1 MSTTNPRILYL
12 IGLNRSGSTI
22 YERFLG
28 GAEGVFAA
36 GEVHNLFLP
45 PFFHRDCA
53 CGEELPDCAVWSDI
67 LTRLEK
73 EAAMPLDE
81 FVGRV
86 AALHHKIGRTRH
98 LPKIKRGTRDARQL
112 AGLVGALYAAIAG
125 ATNSS
130 VVIDSSKG
138 PAGARLLRLMPY
150 DYDVIHM
157 YRDPVATIQSNAVWG
172 GRSAPPRIS
181 GPRLVATSVSITMV
195 NRHIRRDGK
204 LTEVALENF
213 LSEHR
218 GEALPESHQCEGNP
232 SRFGDAVLSPTIA
245 EGRTPRLRTRAQ
257 AAAITRLRA
266 LGR

>member
-1 MSTTNPRILYL
+1 
-12 IGLNRSGSTI
+12 
-22 YERFLG
+22 
-28 GAEGVFAA
+28 
-36 GEVHNLFLP
+36 LFLP

-53 CGEELPDCAVWSDI
+53 CGEELTECAVWSEV

-73 EAAMPLDE
+73 EAGMPLDE

-86 AALHHKIGRTRH
+86 AALHEKTGRTRH

-112 AGLVGALYAAIAG
+112 ADLVAALYAAIAA

-150 DYDVIHM
+150 DYDVVHI

-181 GPRLVATSVSITMV
+181 GPRLVATSASIAMV
-195 NRHIRRDGK
+195 NRHLRRDGK
-204 LTEVALENF
+204 LTEVALESF
-213 LSEHR
+213 LADNR
-218 GEALPESHQCEGNP
+218 GESLPESHQCEGNP
-232 SRFGDAVLSPTIA
+232 SRFGDAALSPTIA
-245 EGRTPRLRTRAQ
+245 EGRTPRVRTRVQ
-257 AAAITRLRA
+257 AAAINRLRA
-266 LGR
+266 IGR